1 MIFFRVTQNIN
12 VKTTDGTLVNYNRF
26 TSPSNLENET
36 IYITTYSDFNDIS
49 QIFAKVNKDIYF
61 AKKFDEKKVRE
72 IVNFPIELG
81 ISNIDEYEKRE
92 ELKTLDFLD
101 VKKVDLY
108 KQLKNIEKD
117 VVSFAIIGGVGNTIS
132 DIISSCTALGILH
145 KKLKEIY
152 TNIKFDIYINASNNS
167 FYTRDKE
174 IYQTQKYID
183 NVFPLSLN
191 VKKLCEY
198 DYFFDNSIELDKFS
212 EYPLNIVDRWLF
224 KFGIDYKKIDNNEK
238 YNQLDISDY
247 KVSPNLIKIINELKL
262 KGKLLLFHP
271 YSSSIHKS
279 IPHSI
284 YTEPTRILRVGRRL
298 IGFTIMYALLFFH

>member
-26 TSPSNLENET
+26 KSPSNLENET

-72 IVNFPIELG
+72 IENFPIELG
-81 ISNIDEYEKRE
+81 ISNIGEYEKRE

-132 DIISSCTALGILH
+132 DIISS
-145 KKLKEIY
+145 
-152 TNIKFDIYINASNNS
+152 
-167 FYTRDKE
+167 
-174 IYQTQKYID
+174 
-183 NVFPLSLN
+183 
-191 VKKLCEY
+191 
-198 DYFFDNSIELDKFS
+198 
-212 EYPLNIVDRWLF
+212 
-224 KFGIDYKKIDNNEK
+224 
-238 YNQLDISDY
+238 
-247 KVSPNLIKIINELKL
+247 
-262 KGKLLLFHP
+262 
-271 YSSSIHKS
+271 
-279 IPHSI
+279 
-284 YTEPTRILRVGRRL
+284 
-298 IGFTIMYALLFFH
+298 